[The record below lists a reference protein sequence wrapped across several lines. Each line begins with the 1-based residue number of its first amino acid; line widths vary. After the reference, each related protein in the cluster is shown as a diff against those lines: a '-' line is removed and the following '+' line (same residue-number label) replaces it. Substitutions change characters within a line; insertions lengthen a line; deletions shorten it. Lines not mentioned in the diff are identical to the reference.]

1 MAARKKNRDWTL
13 ILIADNGPTASF
25 QIRRRLFRVLIIL
38 FVGILA
44 VGGAMLYF
52 HDLELKA
59 ARDQLEQQLESA
71 GRSLAFHR
79 DLNRDLTEK
88 VRELEETMQLVLRNF
103 DEEREEEAS
112 AVSAEWYGD
121 DITID
126 NFEVKREAVDTTIR
140 FRFVLRNTDPLGEM
154 KSGFVFVVY
163 RPHYL
168 DSDTWQIFPSTSLS
182 AGMPRN
188 IEEGDPFN
196 IARFKTVRGHFTD
209 VNMTGSYCI
218 SVWIF
223 SSEGDLLFFKDYF
236 IDE

>member
-13 ILIADNGPTASF
+13 ILIADSGPTASF
-25 QIRRRLFRVLIIL
+25 RIRRSLFRILVILLIGM
-38 FVGILA
+38 FA

-52 HDLELKA
+52 HDLEREM
-59 ARDQLEQQLESA
+59 AREQLERRLESTN
-71 GRSLAFHR
+71 RSLAFHR
-79 DLNRDLTEK
+79 DLTRDLTEK
-88 VRELEETMQLVLRNF
+88 IRELEETMQLMLQNS
-103 DEEREEEAS
+103 DEEENEESS
-112 AVSAEWYGD
+112 AVLPEWSGEG
-121 DITID
+121 ISVD

-140 FRFVLRNTDPLGEM
+140 FRFVLRNTDPSDEM

-168 DSDTWQIFPSTSLS
+168 DSNTWQTFPSASLF

-209 VNMTGSYCI
+209 ANMRGSYCI
-218 SVWIF
+218 SIWIF
-223 SSEGDLLFFKDYF
+223 SSKGDLLFFKDYF
-236 IDE
+236 IEE